1 VLGAVII
8 GWAQNVLTKGAKYS
22 LFDPTK
28 EMAYIPLS
36 DNLKTQ
42 GKAAVDGVGG
52 RLGKSGG
59 GIIQQVLLI
68 SIVGSTQITIAP
80 YIGFFLITIVLFW
93 LFSVIGLN
101 NEFQKISHENV
112 KTQKGITGSE

>member
-1 VLGAVII
+1 VLLAVIV
-8 GWAQNVLTKGAKYS
+8 GAAQNILSKSTKYS

-28 EMAYIPLS
+28 EMSYIPLD
-36 DNLKTQ
+36 DNLKVR

-59 GIIQQVLLI
+59 AIMQQILLV

-80 YIGFFLITIVLFW
+80 ILAVIVMAIVGVW
-93 LFSVIGLN
+93 LFAVFGLSKQYYALRAKQ
-101 NEFQKISHENV
+101 ETKKS
-112 KTQKGITGSE
+112 KTSAA